1 VPEADIAAIRFLGW
15 RQRTAEIIEIVS
27 HACLSVG
34 HIGLLAL
41 ETIARPDLNS
51 AVIFVIAVE
60 PPLLLTRDLM
70 RCPRPV

>member
-34 HIGLLAL
+34 HIVLLAL
-41 ETIARPDLNS
+41 ETIAPLDLNS
-51 AVIFVIAVE
+51 PARSLRPAPPAV
-60 PPLLLTRDLM
+60 LLIK
-70 RCPRPV
+70 